1 MSETTVLYLS
11 ILIAV
16 LSLLVLGGAIWF
28 GLLIFGRRFMDWPY
42 PYVEMLNDKLI
53 QGNPSLQSQAIRSL
67 VDSSGDFRERRNE
80 FWTAYG
86 QVVLS
91 VFLIAVLAI
100 LLLTGTI
107 SAEAGLPILSGITGF
122 AIAKSA
128 SARVGQSPPGPP
140 GPQA

>member
-1 MSETTVLYLS
+1 MTETTVLYLS

-28 GLLIFGRRFMDWPY
+28 GLQVFGQRLMDWPY
-42 PYVEMLNDKLI
+42 PVAEKLI
-53 QGNPSLQSQAIRSL
+53 DRLMHGNQSQQSQALRSL
-67 VDSSGDFRERRNE
+67 VDSLGDFRERRNE
-80 FWTAYG
+80 FWTTYG

-100 LLLTGTI
+100 LLLSGTI

-122 AIAKSA
+122 AIAKSV
-128 SARVGQSPPGPP
+128 SARAGQSPPGPP
-140 GPQA
+140 APPA